1 MKAEIR
7 DRIMQM
13 NDQGV
18 GYKKIASEL
27 NISIGSVRN
36 ILKEKDDSNCCRFC
50 NKKLSFVV
58 GKKKK
63 VFCNDSCRYQYW
75 NSLKKVVK

>member
-1 MKAEIR
+1 MNNDTLIKELR
-7 DRIMQM
+7 DK
-13 NDQGV
+13 GY
-18 GYKKIASEL
+18 GYKTIASDL

-36 ILKEKDDSNCCRFC
+36 VLKEKDDSMSCRFC
-50 NKKLSFVV
+50 NKKLNFVE

-75 NSLKKVVK
+75 NSLKKVSK

>member
-7 DRIMQM
+7 DQVKQM

-36 ILKEKDDSNCCRFC
+36 MLKEKDDSESCRFC
-50 NKKLSFVV
+50 HKKLNFVE
-58 GKKKK
+58 GKKRK

-75 NSLKKVVK
+75 NSLKKVAK